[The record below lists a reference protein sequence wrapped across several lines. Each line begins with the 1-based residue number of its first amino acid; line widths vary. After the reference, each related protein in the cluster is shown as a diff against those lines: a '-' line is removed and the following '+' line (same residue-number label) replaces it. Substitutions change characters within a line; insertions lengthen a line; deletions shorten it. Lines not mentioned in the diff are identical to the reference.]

1 MLQYKNRIIPLK
13 GYPNSW
19 EYQFLSHYLIPSLF
33 EKVIINLPHSLEKKA
48 KNIYKKIIF
57 LRRRLCFD
65 WDSKEEFLKI
75 YSDILEKRFPKY
87 SEKREN
93 EIDFLY
99 QKFTHSKLKTFLNK
113 SNKKLQK
120 FRKNFPYLY
129 RYLIK
134 PLYDYSSEP
143 LYLFFMAFHYYML
156 FRLIESENVS
166 HPFFDDIEKTL
177 RITSGTSL
185 EKAWE
190 EGSKKIFIRKN

>member
-1 MLQYKNRIIPLK
+1 M
-13 GYPNSW
+13 
-19 EYQFLSHYLIPSLF
+19 
-33 EKVIINLPHSLEKKA
+33 
-48 KNIYKKIIF
+48 
-57 LRRRLCFD
+57 
-65 WDSKEEFLKI
+65 
-75 YSDILEKRFPKY
+75 
-87 SEKREN
+87 
-93 EIDFLY
+93 
-99 QKFTHSKLKTFLNK
+99 KTFLNK

-134 PLYDYSSEP
+134 PLYDYSSKP